1 MATLIVSA
9 EGQIALDKDLL
20 EHLGVQCGQQVS
32 VEKLSDGRLA
42 IKACRPKGSISDTFG
57 FLRRE
62 GSPSLSI
69 DEINEAAALSWAGQR
84 KP

>member
-1 MATLIVSA
+1 MDTLVVTA
-9 EGQIALDKDLL
+9 DGKIALGKDLL
-20 EHLGVQCGQQVS
+20 EHLGVQCGQQVTI
-32 VEKLSDGRLA
+32 EKLPDGRIA
-42 IKACRPKGSISDTFG
+42 IKAFRPTGSISGAFG

-69 DEINEAAALSWAGQR
+69 DEISEAAALGWAGQR